1 MNLCTQDRASLII
14 LPTNS
19 SIVRTKNLFSFK
31 VVTRQ
36 TVGALPV
43 RTSVAVEWG
52 HFTVTL
58 WEGVCARPAGPAP
71 CARQT

>member
-1 MNLCTQDRASLII
+1 MTHDHDPLII
-14 LPTNS
+14 FIDQPKYS
-19 SIVRTKNLFSFK
+19 TKKLFSFK

-36 TVGALPV
+36 TVGALTV

-71 CARQT
+71 SARQT